1 MIEQPSFRKIRSLET
16 SFDVLS
22 YVLLFFLLS
31 ALAWIANPYANA
43 SPTKRPHA
51 STAKPSDPRTEPICL
66 TREQWLRIREGQIRS
81 QANIQRL
88 QHQLR
93 LQERKA
99 KAEAEHLRSLAASER
114 LACQQTLADL
124 SRNPQPNACLVP
136 WLLVGV
142 SVGAGITGV
151 VLAFTLRP

>member
-1 MIEQPSFRKIRSLET
+1 MSKSPSFRKLQGSEPL
-16 SFDVLS
+16 FHVLN
-22 YVLLFFLLS
+22 YVLLLCLLTT
-31 ALAWIANPYANA
+31 LAWLAIQDADAAPAKT
-43 SPTKRPHA
+43 PQV
-51 STAKPSDPRTEPICL
+51 STPKPSDPRTEPICL

-124 SRNPQPNACLVP
+124 SRLSKPNACLVP
-136 WLLVGV
+136 
-142 SVGAGITGV
+142 
-151 VLAFTLRP
+151 